1 MFIYNVTLSI
11 DKVIEPE
18 WVHWMK
24 AEHIPHVMNTGLFT
38 DYKFFKVL
46 SHDDP
51 STSSFC
57 VMYTTPALDNFVKY
71 LNEHAPA
78 LRAEVDQKYAGKY
91 AAFRTLLEEVQ

>member
-51 STSSFC
+51 STSSC
-57 VMYTTPALDNFVKY
+57 ALKLIRNMPANT
-71 LNEHAPA
+71 
-78 LRAEVDQKYAGKY
+78 Q
-91 AAFRTLLEEVQ
+91 LLERYWNK